1 MVRSEE
7 VGSYAVLCGKVVTK
21 HVKKIIVT
29 SRPVVMTQP
38 TRIGQ
43 IIRGEGE
50 SERCK
55 LFQICLPWLFF
66 LTGRNSCALFSKQRA
81 LFRSLYLSNFVRCC

>member
-7 VGSYAVLCGKVVTK
+7 IGSYAVLCGKVVTK

-43 IIRGEGE
+43 IIRGG
-50 SERCK
+50 
-55 LFQICLPWLFF
+55 
-66 LTGRNSCALFSKQRA
+66 GRE
-81 LFRSLYLSNFVRCC
+81 

>member
-21 HVKKIIVT
+21 HVKKIIVR

-43 IIRGEGE
+43 IIRGR
-50 SERCK
+50 ERASGANYFK
-55 LFQICLPWLFF
+55 FACLGFF
-66 LTGRNSCALFSKQRA
+66 F
-81 LFRSLYLSNFVRCC
+81 

>member
-1 MVRSEE
+1 MGRSEE

-21 HVKKIIVT
+21 HVKKIIVM

-43 IIRGEGE
+43 IIWGGE
-50 SERCK
+50 SANYFK
-55 LFQICLPWLFF
+55 FACLGFF
-66 LTGRNSCALFSKQRA
+66 DRQK
-81 LFRSLYLSNFVRCC
+81 

>member
-1 MVRSEE
+1 MGRSEE
-7 VGSYAVLCGKVVTK
+7 VGSSAVLCGKVVTK

-43 IIRGEGE
+43 IIGGGE
-50 SERCK
+50 RV
-55 LFQICLPWLFF
+55 QIISNLLALAF
-66 LTGRNSCALFSKQRA
+66 LTGRNSCVLSEQRA
-81 LFRSLYLSNFVRCC
+81 LCSFCFI